1 MNMDY
6 SFCQALK
13 HANMKGIKSCIGIYD
28 VNCQYYKR
36 FWGRISG
43 SPYLSV
49 PEYLEILWGIGLFH
63 VHGHLEA
70 CLSRF
75 APTYIKG
82 AGQVDGEIVETL
94 WSVLNESS
102 RSTRGATLAHRA
114 ELLNSHMNDSNWKK
128 LVQMGE
134 IVYVTLFRSM
144 LTDSFSLSLHYNQ
157 KVYPGKSWPGGE

>member
-13 HANMKGIKSCIGIYD
+13 HTGMQGIRRCIGIYD
-28 VNCQYYKR
+28 VNCQYCKK
-36 FWGRISG
+36 FWKRISDNE
-43 SPYLSV
+43 YLSV
-49 PEYLEILWGIGLFH
+49 PMGLGISWAIGLFH
-63 VHGHLEA
+63 VHGHQEA

-82 AGQVDGEIVETL
+82 AGQVDGEILETL

-102 RSTRGATLAHRA
+102 RSTRGATLAYRA

-128 LVQMGE
+128 LVKMGE
-134 IVYVTLFRSM
+134 NP
-144 LTDSFSLSLHYNQ
+144 SFHSLQLW
-157 KVYPGKSWPGGE
+157 K